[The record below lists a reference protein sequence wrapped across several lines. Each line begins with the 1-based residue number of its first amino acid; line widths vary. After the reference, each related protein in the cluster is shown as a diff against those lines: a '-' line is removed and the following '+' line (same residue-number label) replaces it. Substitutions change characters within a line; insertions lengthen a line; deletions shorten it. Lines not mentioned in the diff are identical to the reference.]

1 MKKILTILLVMMLV
15 VSLVGCG
22 GGSDE
27 KPAIKVSCK
36 PWTEQLIL
44 GSMTLQY
51 LEAKG
56 YEVEDR
62 TGLGETAVLRP
73 ALHSDEIDMYWE
85 YTGTT
90 LMVNMKEDVV
100 TDSVECYNMVKAW
113 DEETNNVQW
122 LDYALANNT
131 YTLMM
136 RNEAAHEKGIETITD
151 LAEYIK
157 DGNDIRL
164 GASIDFIERP
174 DGLEGLETKYDMKFD
189 KDLVNSLEVGLTYE
203 ALKNDQIDVGMG
215 FGTDG
220 RIVAMNFTTLEDD
233 EAFFPVYNPAP
244 IIRKE
249 ILEAYPELEAD
260 LNQLP
265 ALLDEKVLQ
274 ELNKK
279 VDVDGL
285 EPEEVA
291 EAFLKEHNLID

>member
-1 MKKILTILLVMMLV
+1 MKKVLIVLLIMMLV
-15 VSLVGCG
+15 VSLAGCG

-27 KPAIKVSCK
+27 KPVIKIASK

-44 GSMTLQY
+44 GSMTIQY

-73 ALHSDEIDMYWE
+73 AIHSDEIDMYWE
-85 YTGTT
+85 YTGTA
-90 LMVNMKEDVV
+90 LMVNMKEEVV
-100 TDSVECYNMVKAW
+100 TDSVECYDMVKAW
-113 DEETNNVQW
+113 DEETNNIQW

-136 RNEAAHEKGIETITD
+136 RNEDTQEKGIQTITD

-157 DGNDIRL
+157 AGNEVRL
-164 GASIDFIERP
+164 GSNIDFIERP
-174 DGLEGLETKYDMKFD
+174 DGLDGLEAKYNIKFNR
-189 KDLVNSLEVGLTYE
+189 DLISSMEVGLTYE
-203 ALKNDQIDVGMG
+203 ALKNDQLDVAMG

-220 RIVAMNFTTLEDD
+220 RIAAMNFTTLEDD

-244 IIRKE
+244 IVRKE
-249 ILEAYPELEAD
+249 ILEAYPDLEAD

-265 ALLDEKVLQ
+265 ALLGEKVLQ

>member
-1 MKKILTILLVMMLV
+1 MKKILIVLLILILA

-22 GGSDE
+22 GNSDD
-27 KPAIKVSCK
+27 KPVIKIASK

-44 GSMTLQY
+44 GSMTIKY

-90 LMVNMKEDVV
+90 LMANMKEDVV
-100 TDSVECYNMVKAW
+100 TDSVKCYDMVKAW
-113 DEETNNVQW
+113 DEETNNIQW
-122 LDYALANNT
+122 LDYAPADNT

-136 RNEAAHEKGIETITD
+136 RNEDAEENGIQTISD
-151 LAEYIK
+151 LGEYVK
-157 DGNDIRL
+157 NGNEVRI
-164 GASIDFIERP
+164 GANIDFIERRDGI
-174 DGLEGLETKYDMKFD
+174 DGLEAKYGFNFNR
-189 KDLVNSLEVGLTYE
+189 DLVNSMEVGLTYE
-203 ALKNDQIDVGMG
+203 ALKNNQLDVAMG

-220 RIVAMNFTTLEDD
+220 RILAMNFTTLEDD
-233 EAFFPVYNPAP
+233 LAYFPVYNPAP
-244 IIRKE
+244 IVRKE
-249 ILEAYPELEAD
+249 ILDAYPDLAAD
-260 LNQLP
+260 LNKLP
-265 ALLDEKVLQ
+265 ALLGEKVLQ